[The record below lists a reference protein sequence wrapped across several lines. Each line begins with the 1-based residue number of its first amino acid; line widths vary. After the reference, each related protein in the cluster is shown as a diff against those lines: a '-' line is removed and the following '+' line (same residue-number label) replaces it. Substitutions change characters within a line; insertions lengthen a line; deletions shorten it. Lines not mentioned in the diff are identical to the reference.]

1 MSETGRAGCGHL
13 WRWKRT
19 GSALRDGEGS
29 GSITKEKVLSSA
41 LALGV
46 SRWSRTGR
54 AGSGRPRQRRRL
66 TLGDCGRG
74 RFEEAVSALE
84 WRSRFIHI
92 FYRL

>member
-1 MSETGRAGCGHL
+1 MKQEGRDVVICGGGRGRAARC
-13 WRWKRT
+13 
-19 GSALRDGEGS
+19 EMGS

-41 LALGV
+41 LALGM

-54 AGSGRPRQRRRL
+54 AGSGRPWQRQRL

-84 WRSRFIHI
+84 RRSRFIPI